1 MNTPRLFSLAACA
14 LAATLIAAGPAAA
27 QAPAKVKFTLDWRFE
42 APAAPYFLAQG
53 KGYFA
58 DEKIAIDI
66 DAGAGSGM
74 TVTRVA
80 SGTYDMGFADLAT
93 VMEFQANN
101 PTAPNKP
108 VGVMMIY
115 NNAPM
120 ALYSMKKAGITKPAD
135 IKGKRL
141 GGPQFDSVRRAFPI
155 FAKANG
161 IDASAFTWT
170 TMDPALRET
179 MLVRGD
185 VDVISGFT
193 FYTPQSL
200 GARGAK
206 PGDYVT
212 MRYADHGV
220 RLYGNAVIVN
230 EAFAQKN
237 PDTVKAVLRAIA
249 KGYRDTVKSPEEA
262 VAYLK
267 KREPLINEEVELSRT
282 RALVDMVLMAPDS
295 VAEGFGRVS
304 PPRVSLMA
312 AQVSDSF
319 NTKTRVNAATVFD
332 ASYLPPAAELN
343 ILQPAKK

>member
-1 MNTPRLFSLAACA
+1 MKLQRILSLVVGTLTAA
-14 LAATLIAAGPAAA
+14 LMAAGPAAA
-27 QAPAKVKFTLDWRFE
+27 QAPTKVKFTLDWRFE

-53 KGYFA
+53 KGYF
-58 DEKIAIDI
+58 DQEKISIDI
-66 DAGAGSGM
+66 DAGGGSGQ

-101 PTAPNKP
+101 PTAPAKP

-120 ALYSMKKAGITKPAD
+120 ALYAMKKSGIAQPAD
-135 IKGKRL
+135 LKGKKL
-141 GGPQFDSVRRAFPI
+141 GGPQFDAVRRAFPI

-206 PGDYVT
+206 PGDYNT
-212 MRYADHGV
+212 IRYADNGV

-230 EAFAQKN
+230 EAFAKKN
-237 PDTVKAVLRAIA
+237 PEVVKGVLRAIA
-249 KGYRDTVKSPEEA
+249 RGYRDTVKSPEEA

-282 RALVDMVLMAPDS
+282 RALVEMVLMAPDS
-295 VAEGFGRVS
+295 VNEGFGRVS

-312 AQVSDSF
+312 AQVSDAF

-332 ASYLPPAAELN
+332 ASYLPAAAELDF
-343 ILQPAKK
+343 LRKPR